1 MFLKLLK
8 WDLKSQRKMFILF
21 ILYALSIV
29 NIGITKVIGVD
40 WLFGIAMALHTVLAV
55 LLFAIPLVLLAINYN
70 ADLYGKNSYTMHQL
84 AVKTSTILNAKL
96 LAGAIYMLLAVVI
109 FIVGTLAAITIN
121 GGYTTTAE
129 VVAVFSEEISKF
141 AELPNYIENISAFS
155 FWLALIV
162 FSAFTLF
169 SMQIFYSFVIS
180 FGNCKLL
187 RRFGRIGILLSFLA
201 VYLGS
206 QVMTFITTLY
216 IPLSVVIE
224 RVTFRTVKLTL
235 SARPFTSL
243 IDNHQFDFVS
253 AIPLGSLLISA
264 LLTALGYIYVVH
276 ALDHKKSIG

>member
-29 NIGITKVIGVD
+29 NIGITKIIGVD

-55 LLFAIPLVLLAINYN
+55 LLFAIPLILLAINYN

-96 LAGAIYMLLAVVI
+96 LSGAIYMLLAVVV
-109 FIVGTLAAITIN
+109 FICGTLLTITIN
-121 GGYTTTAE
+121 GGYTTTAD
-129 VVAVFSEEISKF
+129 VVAVFLETLRKF
-141 AELPNYIENISAFS
+141 TELPNYIENVNAFS
-155 FWLALIV
+155 FWLAIILFGV
-162 FSAFTLF
+162 FTLF
-169 SMQIFYSFVIS
+169 SMQIFYAFIIS

-187 RRFGRIGILLSFLA
+187 RRFGKIGILISFLA

-216 IPLSVVIE
+216 IPLSVVVE
-224 RVTFRTVKLTL
+224 RVTFTTVKLSL

-253 AIPLGSLLISA
+253 AIPLGSILISA
-264 LLTALGYIYVVH
+264 LLSVLGYLYVVH
-276 ALDHKKSIG
+276 ALDNKKSIG